1 MHHLPASFETIA
13 RCNVESHVYIAI
25 PHYWVNFDHLRLID
39 FRFTSKK
46 NQTQKPSKAGEAFRR
61 QLADLQSLA
70 KRAAAKPLRLAPAV
84 FERKSFAWREAMADG
99 MDG

>member
-1 MHHLPASFETIA
+1 MIRILTNNKIKSL
-13 RCNVESHVYIAI
+13 V
-25 PHYWVNFDHLRLID
+25 
-39 FRFTSKK
+39 
-46 NQTQKPSKAGEAFRR
+46 SKAGEAFRR

-70 KRAAAKPLRLAPAV
+70 KRAAGKPLRLAPAV